1 MARLNM
7 RKFDEQTKRLIQF
20 ADEAGWE
27 VSLTNNNH
35 LRFDKSG
42 RSTVYFSGTPGG
54 HRAALNAKSKL
65 RHADQMTG
73 RYANA

>member
-1 MARLNM
+1 MSKLNM

-27 VSLTNNNH
+27 ASLTNNNH
-35 LRFDKSG
+35 LRFDKPG
-42 RSTVYFSGTPGG
+42 RSAVYFSGTPGDR
-54 HRAALNAKSKL
+54 RAALNFRSKL